1 MLSENLIKANR
12 KWHDECLK
20 LAQPLSEEEVIEKF
34 TNLGILPA
42 RDAIEVYSTI
52 GGMDENDSDSELLT
66 FWTVEKILR
75 ENDFNAENV
84 YFADFLI
91 DSHWYYFKYK
101 DAETSAI
108 YVDYLDSNG
117 TSQYK
122 IADSFDEFFELYL
135 NNIKGLFL

>member
-1 MLSENLIKANR
+1 VLSENLIKVNQ
-12 KWHDECLK
+12 KWRDEELK
-20 LAQPLSEEEVIEKF
+20 LALPVLEEEIIEAF
-34 TNLGILPA
+34 TKLGISLA
-42 RDAIEVYSTI
+42 RDAVEVYSTL
-52 GGMDENDSDSELLT
+52 GGFAEDDLDSECLT

-75 ENDFNAENV
+75 ENDFNAEKV

-108 YVDYLDSNG
+108 YAGFDETDR
-117 TSQYK
+117 YK

-135 NNIKGLFL
+135 NNINELFP